1 MERSLVYYVT
11 THGYGH
17 GARSCD
23 VLSAVL
29 RRRPE
34 LTIHLI
40 SDLPE
45 SFLAPRLPAGDIRYR
60 TGSFDVGMVQ
70 LDSVRVDVPATLR
83 AARELLAAWP
93 ARVQQEVA
101 YLKRV
106 QAGLVVADIPGLPL
120 QAAHQLGL
128 PALAVGNFAWDWI
141 YEPFAAEQ
149 PGWQPV
155 VDTYR
160 AAYADCDLLLRLP
173 FHEPMRAFVRQMDV
187 PLLARPGVNRRE
199 VLAAHTGADPATTWV
214 LLSFSTLEWNREA
227 LERVNRVSGCTFF
240 TVKPLAWAGPRM
252 VAVDRHQ
259 FPYAD
264 VMASCDVVV
273 TKPGYGVMQECAVN
287 DKPMVYVERE
297 DFREYPIL
305 EAALKRHFRTV
316 HLPAHKLYHGDLE
329 AALAA
334 VPRASAPL
342 ERLGAGGDDLAA
354 QEILARFL

>member
-1 MERSLVYYVT
+1 VKRALVYYVT

-45 SFLAPRLPAGDIRYR
+45 SFLAPRLPAGDIHYR
-60 TGSFDVGMVQ
+60 KGSFDVGMVQ

-83 AARELLAAWP
+83 AARDLLAAWP
-93 ARVQQEVA
+93 AGVIQEVE

-106 QAGLVVADIPGLPL
+106 KAGLVVADIPGLPI
-120 QAAHQLGL
+120 QAAHRSGL

-160 AAYADCDLLLRLP
+160 AAYADCDVLLRLP
-173 FHEPMRAFVRQMDV
+173 FHEPMRAFARQMDI

-199 VLAAHTGADPATTWV
+199 ALAAHTGADPATTWV

-227 LERVNRVSGCTFF
+227 LDRVNRVSGCTFF
-240 TVKPLAWAGPRM
+240 TVRPLVWAGPRM

-287 DKPMVYVERE
+287 DKPMVYVERK

-305 EAALKRHFRTV
+305 AAALKRHFRSV
-316 HLPAHKLYHGDLE
+316 HLPAHKLYRGELGE
-329 AALAA
+329 ALAA
-334 VPRASAPL
+334 IPYASAPK
-342 ERLGAGGDDLAA
+342 ERLEAGGDDQAA
-354 QEILARFL
+354 REIISRM